1 MAKQA
6 QLSKTEPAKRTR
18 TSRSRQAATE
28 PETGESQP
36 ANDEKPAVA
45 LVPEEPAEP
54 KRRGRPPA
62 SKTNGKRGRKAKAA
76 KPAIL
81 SMVETEEGTGQFEPQ
96 TVNTVAEL
104 LDLMDENRK
113 VTITREWRE
122 F

>member
-6 QLSKTEPAKRTR
+6 QLSKSEPAQRP
-18 TSRSRQAATE
+18 A
-28 PETGESQP
+28 PE
-36 ANDEKPAVA
+36 DKPAVA
-45 LVPEEPAEP
+45 LVPEEPAQP
-54 KRRGRPPA
+54 KRRGRPPGA
-62 SKTNGKRGRKAKAA
+62 STKGNGKRGRKPKTA

-104 LDLMDENRK
+104 LDLMDQNRK
-113 VTITREWRE
+113 VTVTREWRE